1 MHVVC
6 ITHTHMHA
14 RTLTHTHARS
24 RTHAHAH
31 ARTRTHARTHTHHRK
46 QHSSVVV
53 QTNTQ
58 VISGGRAPPH
68 AICHS
73 HTHTSIPLE
82 NCSCAIDNNTPLH
95 ETLTTGADVSFWS
108 ALLVGC
114 RAEGWATG
122 GTVVGVRTP
131 RGREVLDTT
140 GSGLT
145 ITELTPRWA
154 AVGSLAVVTADRAR
168 CKGHTHSIHRS
179 PSLYTVLGT
188 LYTD

>member
-1 MHVVC
+1 MH
-6 ITHTHMHA
+6 
-14 RTLTHTHARS
+14 
-24 RTHAHAH
+24 
-31 ARTRTHARTHTHHRK
+31 THARTHTIGNSTAVWLFHT
-46 QHSSVVV
+46 S
-53 QTNTQ
+53 TQ

-68 AICHS
+68 AIRHS

-82 NCSCAIDNNTPLH
+82 NCSCAIDNNTPLD

-114 RAEGWATG
+114 RVEGWATA
-122 GTVVGVRTP
+122 VGVRTP

-168 CKGHTHSIHRS
+168 CKGHTQHPQVPVTAHSVGNTIHRLKS
-179 PSLYTVLGT
+179 MGNL
-188 LYTD
+188 